1 MEDLALYYPIGHEA
15 HFAIGHPERP
25 ERVETIRRVLSEAGM
40 WDKFPKLEPVAL
52 PEHVLHAIHTPDY
65 LSTLEMMCRRGG
77 WFDADTYTTPASWK
91 LAHQAA
97 GGGAAVAVAVWNGQ
111 ARRGFALTRPPGHH
125 ATSQRAMGFCLLN
138 NVALAAGYLLAEEN
152 ARKLAI
158 VDLDLHH
165 GNGTQDI
172 FYRRGEVLYLS
183 THQSPLYP
191 GTGSQN
197 ETGAGPGAGTNVN
210 LPLPPYSGDEAFQTA
225 MQSCILPLLDRY
237 QPEML
242 LVSIGFDV
250 HWRDPL
256 GQLLLST
263 QVYGELISQLVHW
276 ADQNCDGRISVFLE
290 GGYDLE
296 AAGSCGLATVQ
307 ALLGQPWEDQLG
319 PAPYSETKDWQDTLK
334 QARQLWNL

>member
-1 MEDLALYYPIGHEA
+1 
-15 HFAIGHPERP
+15 
-25 ERVETIRRVLSEAGM
+25 
-40 WDKFPKLEPVAL
+40 
-52 PEHVLHAIHTPDY
+52 VLHAIHTPDY
-65 LSTLEMMCRRGG
+65 LSTLEMMCWRGG

-125 ATSQRAMGFCLLN
+125 ATSQRAMGFCLMN

-172 FYRRGEVLYLS
+172 FYRRGEVFYLS